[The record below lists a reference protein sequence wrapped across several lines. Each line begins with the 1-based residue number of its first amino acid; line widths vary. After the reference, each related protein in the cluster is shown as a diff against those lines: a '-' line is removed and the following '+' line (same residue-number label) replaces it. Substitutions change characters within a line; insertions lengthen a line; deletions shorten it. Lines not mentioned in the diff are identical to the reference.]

1 MKKVVK
7 DYFIIFLGCVVFSLA
22 LSAFLIPSQIGAGGV
37 TGIALV
43 INHFTGVKVGLIT
56 ILVNIPLFVFG
67 YKVIGGKF
75 TIRSGFTVLV
85 SSFLTDFFGTVFKF
99 RPMDDRLLCAIV
111 TGVLLGIAFY
121 LLFVS
126 NSSTGGLDI
135 SAKIIQSKF
144 KNINL
149 STVLLIEDLLVYI
162 LLALTFGMETVIYA
176 ILMSYVRSK
185 TMDIINENVTASKQC
200 IIITDTPEKIIET
213 INSKLIRGATI
224 LRAEGGYS
232 KDDKMFIYVI
242 VAKNQLADLKDIVT
256 FSDPNAFLTVSP
268 VNDVIGNYRQ
278 VAKI

>member
-7 DYFIIFLGCVVFSLA
+7 DYFTIFLGCVVFSLA

-43 INHFTGVKVGLIT
+43 INHFTGAKVGLIT

-135 SAKIIQSKF
+135 SAKIIQNKF

-278 VAKI
+278 AVKI

>member
-149 STVLLIEDLLVYI
+149 STLLLIEDLLVYI